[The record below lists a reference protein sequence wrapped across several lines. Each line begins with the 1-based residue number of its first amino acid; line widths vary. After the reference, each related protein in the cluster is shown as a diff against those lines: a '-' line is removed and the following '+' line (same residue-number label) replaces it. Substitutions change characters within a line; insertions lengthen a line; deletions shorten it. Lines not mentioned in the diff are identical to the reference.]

1 MKSFSMMVI
10 FFVIKD
16 DILEFEVVFRY
27 FDNFLFGMY
36 W

>member
-16 DILEFEVVFRY
+16 DILEFEVVLRY

>member
-10 FFVIKD
+10 FFVIND
-16 DILEFEVVFRY
+16 DILEFEVDFRY
-27 FDNFLFGMY
+27 FVNFLFGIY